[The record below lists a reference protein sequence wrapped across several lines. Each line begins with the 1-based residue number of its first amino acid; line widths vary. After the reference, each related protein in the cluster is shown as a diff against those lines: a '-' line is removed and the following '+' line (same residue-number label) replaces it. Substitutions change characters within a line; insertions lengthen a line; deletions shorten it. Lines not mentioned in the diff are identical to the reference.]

1 MRLGKLGAYTVIT
14 RAKGPATSGGLRN
27 GEEVSTD
34 RGRTWA
40 VKTAL
45 ARTQGGAG
53 PGSRAPPACCCSEQA
68 YHHSPVRRRSRR
80 TAGAAAQLPSA
91 DCHFCKA
98 IRTRPPLFSSVK
110 KIFYLSHRDSLLYI
124 NFSRTHIIFIP
135 YSIPTIPYF
144 IPLTPPS
151 LSPTLSL
158 LLQCLAC
165 VHSAPLGIARG
176 AGARTLRVGVVP
188 NSLQDIGRACN
199 TPGVCHSLSS
209 GFELKKNDRLSGD
222 ENVKVNLWR

>member
-110 KIFYLSHRDSLLYI
+110 KYFILVIEILYSISISPVLILSLSHTLYPLFHILFPLL
-124 NFSRTHIIFIP
+124 
-135 YSIPTIPYF
+135 
-144 IPLTPPS
+144 PL
-151 LSPTLSL
+151 LSPQLSL
-158 LLQCLAC
+158 FCYS
-165 VHSAPLGIARG
+165 VW
-176 AGARTLRVGVVP
+176 
-188 NSLQDIGRACN
+188 RAC
-199 TPGVCHSLSS
+199 TVH
-209 GFELKKNDRLSGD
+209 
-222 ENVKVNLWR
+222 LWV